1 MRDSD
6 LRTVGHTG
14 RATGLSLAL
23 LLLSA
28 CPLAATDPAAGD
40 LLLQDA
46 PPPPGIMQFDGHAA
60 PLYYDPVLLELG
72 RDLYADLQRVDAAA
86 RNRDPALTRIALKEA
101 RDDLSAV
108 RLPAQQAAVISQLR
122 IIRNDL
128 ADRTKLP
135 DRELWLPLQVDVDEV
150 LKGESVDV
158 RSKAH
163 AAVQQGV
170 AAAAHGDHAGAGR
183 QLEEVAS
190 SLHYS
195 LGIFPLDR
203 MDSLLDSA
211 WGAVH
216 KTPLDWPR
224 VQQLARAAM
233 ASVRWYAQVPVT
245 GLAGA
250 YNDIDNAAR
259 IAAGV
264 RDDTTNR
271 QIGALLRDARSKLGR
286 SDSDPL
292 VQQVLALQ
300 SEAAQN
306 KPLDGDLSDL
316 MSDMRSQIHYQQ
328 RHARD
333 RYWQMVGDG
342 VMP

>member
-1 MRDSD
+1 
-6 LRTVGHTG
+6 
-14 RATGLSLAL
+14 
-23 LLLSA
+23 
-28 CPLAATDPAAGD
+28 
-40 LLLQDA
+40 
-46 PPPPGIMQFDGHAA
+46 
-60 PLYYDPVLLELG
+60 
-72 RDLYADLQRVDAAA
+72 
-86 RNRDPALTRIALKEA
+86 
-101 RDDLSAV
+101 
-108 RLPAQQAAVISQLR
+108 
-122 IIRNDL
+122 
-128 ADRTKLP
+128 
-135 DRELWLPLQVDVDEV
+135 
-150 LKGESVDV
+150 
-158 RSKAH
+158 
-163 AAVQQGV
+163 
-170 AAAAHGDHAGAGR
+170 
-183 QLEEVAS
+183 
-190 SLHYS
+190 
-195 LGIFPLDR
+195 
-203 MDSLLDSA
+203 
-211 WGAVH
+211 
-216 KTPLDWPR
+216 